1 MKQWVTLMDGI
12 DRLQVQEVPEPIDI
26 KEDEVLVRINAVAIN
41 HRDIKIIN
49 GDFKGRYATPT
60 DPMVPTSDASGT
72 IVKVGRPAAATK
84 WREGDRVLGLVRPT
98 HLTGPTRSEH
108 HALGLGFPQP
118 GVLTEYR
125 VFSASGLV
133 QIPQG
138 LSFEEA
144 ATLPIAA
151 TTAWMALNWDR
162 PIDRPVRGPQTVVLL
177 QGTGGV
183 SIHALQQA
191 TALGLTTIVTSSSDE
206 KLLKAQEL
214 GATHTVNYNTTPE
227 WADEVLNLTQGKG
240 ADIIVETGGPE
251 TMPQSVRAVA
261 EGGVISA
268 VGVLTGMTEEKPQ
281 LAIGLSLINRNAV
294 LKGINI
300 GPRDR
305 VEEMMRLYQ
314 QEDIHPIINRCF
326 KFDGAKDALTY
337 MKDGF
342 HFGKVV
348 IKVNED

>member
-1 MKQWVTLMDGI
+1 
-12 DRLQVQEVPEPIDI
+12 
-26 KEDEVLVRINAVAIN
+26 
-41 HRDIKIIN
+41 
-49 GDFKGRYATPT
+49 
-60 DPMVPTSDASGT
+60 MVPTSDASGT

-133 QIPQG
+133 QIPHG

-191 TALGLTTIVTSSSDE
+191 TALGLTSKFARNPVFTAFANMEQHSYRHVFVRREAAESSRTWSN
-206 KLLKAQEL
+206 
-214 GATHTVNYNTTPE
+214 THSQLQYNP
-227 WADEVLNLTQGKG
+227 
-240 ADIIVETGGPE
+240 
-251 TMPQSVRAVA
+251 
-261 EGGVISA
+261 GV
-268 VGVLTGMTEEKPQ
+268 G
-281 LAIGLSLINRNAV
+281 R
-294 LKGINI
+294 
-300 GPRDR
+300 R
-305 VEEMMRLYQ
+305 
-314 QEDIHPIINRCF
+314 
-326 KFDGAKDALTY
+326 GAKSDSRKRSRHHRRNRGT
-337 MKDGF
+337 
-342 HFGKVV
+342 
-348 IKVNED
+348 

>member
-12 DRLQVQEVPEPIDI
+12 DGFHIQEVPEPVDL
-26 KEDEVLVRINAVAIN
+26 KEDEVLVRINAVAVN
-41 HRDIKIIN
+41 HRDVKIIN
-49 GDFKGRYATPT
+49 GDFKGRYAAPAS
-60 DPMVPTSDASGT
+60 PMVPTSDASGT
-72 IVKVGRPAAATK
+72 IVKVGGPVSATK
-84 WREGDRVLGLVRPT
+84 WQEGDRVLGLVRPT

-108 HALGLGFPQP
+108 HALGLGFPQS
-118 GVLTEYR
+118 GVLVEYR

-133 QIPQG
+133 QIPHK

-151 TTAWMALNWDR
+151 TTAWMALNWNR
-162 PIDRPVRGPQTVVLL
+162 PIDKPVRGPQTTVLL

-183 SIHALQQA
+183 TIHALQQA
-191 TALGLTTIVTSSSDE
+191 TAFGLTTIVTSSSDE

-214 GATHTVNYNTTPE
+214 GATYTVNYKKIPD
-227 WADEVLNLTQGKG
+227 WADEVLKLTQGKG

-261 EGGVISA
+261 EGGIISA
-268 VGVLTGMTEEKPQ
+268 VGVLTGMTEDKPQ
-281 LAIGLSLINRNAV
+281 PAVGLSLINRNAA

-305 VEEMMRLYQ
+305 VEEMMRLYEQ
-314 QEDIHPIINRCF
+314 KEIHPIIDRVF
-326 KFDGAKDALTY
+326 GFDEARDAITY
-337 MKDGF
+337 VKEGS

-348 IKVNED
+348 IRVNED

>member
-162 PIDRPVRGPQTVVLL
+162 PIDRPVRGLRLLYYCKVL
-177 QGTGGV
+177 G
-183 SIHALQQA
+183 QA

-214 GATHTVNYNTTPE
+214 GATHT

>member
-177 QGTGGV
+177 QGTGASD
-183 SIHALQQA
+183 SI
-191 TALGLTTIVTSSSDE
+191 GLTI
-206 KLLKAQEL
+206 
-214 GATHTVNYNTTPE
+214 NYNTTPE

>member
-1 MKQWVTLMDGI
+1 LPGI
-12 DRLQVQEVPEPIDI
+12 LFLR
-26 KEDEVLVRINAVAIN
+26 R
-41 HRDIKIIN
+41 
-49 GDFKGRYATPT
+49 
-60 DPMVPTSDASGT
+60 S
-72 IVKVGRPAAATK
+72 
-84 WREGDRVLGLVRPT
+84 
-98 HLTGPTRSEH
+98 LTWSN
-108 HALGLGFPQP
+108 
-118 GVLTEYR
+118 
-125 VFSASGLV
+125 
-133 QIPQG
+133 
-138 LSFEEA
+138 
-144 ATLPIAA
+144 IA
-151 TTAWMALNWDR
+151 
-162 PIDRPVRGPQTVVLL
+162 
-177 QGTGGV
+177 
-183 SIHALQQA
+183 
-191 TALGLTTIVTSSSDE
+191 IVTSSSDE

>member
-1 MKQWVTLMDGI
+1 
-12 DRLQVQEVPEPIDI
+12 
-26 KEDEVLVRINAVAIN
+26 
-41 HRDIKIIN
+41 
-49 GDFKGRYATPT
+49 
-60 DPMVPTSDASGT
+60 MVPTSDASGT
-72 IVKVGRPAAATK
+72 IVKVGGPVAATK

-144 ATLPIAA
+144 ATFPIAA

-162 PIDRPVRGPQTVVLL
+162 PIDKPVRGPQTVVLL

-191 TALGLTTIVTSSSDE
+191 TALGLSSKFARNPVIAVFANMDLAIVTSSSDE

-214 GATHTVNYNTTPE
+214 GATHTVNYNKTPE
-227 WADEVLNLTQGKG
+227 WADEVLKLTQGKG

-314 QEDIHPIINRCF
+314 PEDMHPIINRVF
-326 KFDGAKDALTY
+326 KFDEAKDALTY